1 MGIDKLTFQ
10 KWIAGTEIKFHKTR
24 TPLKKL
30 PGVNQLS
37 ALRNFEQKYVLTE
50 RIDLTRA
57 SNFLVQ
63 ESAEDFLVASI
74 SLPLFGKKV
83 MGNDTGLVLACFD
96 YVDNEGDAHKVIG
109 VCAYSISG
117 IGKKSR
123 EARHS
128 LAVALKR

>member
-10 KWIAGTEIKFHKTR
+10 KWIAGTEIKFHKVR
-24 TPLKKL
+24 TPLKKV

-37 ALRNFEQKYVLTE
+37 ALRNYEQDYVLSE

-57 SNFLVQ
+57 SNFLIQ
-63 ESAEDFLVASI
+63 ENTEDFLVASI

-83 MGNDTGLVLACFD
+83 IGNDTGLALACFD
-96 YVDNEGDAHKVIG
+96 YADREGDSHKVIG

-117 IGKKSR
+117 VGLKSR
-123 EARHS
+123 DVRHS
-128 LAVALKR
+128 LAVPLKR